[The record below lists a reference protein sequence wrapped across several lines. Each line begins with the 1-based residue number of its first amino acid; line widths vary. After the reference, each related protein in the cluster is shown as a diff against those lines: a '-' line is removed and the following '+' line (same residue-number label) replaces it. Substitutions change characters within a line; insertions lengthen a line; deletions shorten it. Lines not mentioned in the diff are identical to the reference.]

1 MAETTD
7 PKHRSRHLGSLFF
20 SSNRENAMLI
30 KRFLFDFMVY
40 DMFSIILQLGE
51 ELEVAVNACCVGC
64 GKFSLSSNFGNLL
77 RLIFLGHFSSC
88 LNFFIVSLSIPVF
101 YFCKCKHV
109 KGISF
114 CSLRK

>member
-7 PKHRSRHLGSLFF
+7 PKHRSRHTGSLFF

-51 ELEVAVNACCVGC
+51 ELEVAVNTCCVLVCVCC
-64 GKFSLSSNFGNLL
+64 GKFSLSSDFGYLL
-77 RLIFLGHFSSC
+77 RL
-88 LNFFIVSLSIPVF
+88 NFFG
-101 YFCKCKHV
+101 
-109 KGISF
+109 GIF
-114 CSLRK
+114 HHA

>member
-1 MAETTD
+1 
-7 PKHRSRHLGSLFF
+7 
-20 SSNRENAMLI
+20 
-30 KRFLFDFMVY
+30 
-40 DMFSIILQLGE
+40 
-51 ELEVAVNACCVGC
+51 
-64 GKFSLSSNFGNLL
+64 
-77 RLIFLGHFSSC
+77 LIFLGHFSSC